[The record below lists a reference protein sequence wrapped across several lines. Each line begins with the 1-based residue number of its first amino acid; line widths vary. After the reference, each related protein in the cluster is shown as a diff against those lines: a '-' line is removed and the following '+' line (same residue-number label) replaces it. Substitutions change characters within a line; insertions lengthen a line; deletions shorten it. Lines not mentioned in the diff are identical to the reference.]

1 MALITIAGVEVA
13 TPADL
18 KVGRFDLTKSNRTA
32 SGKMVM
38 EIIATK
44 RRVDCTWKTLPDSEL
59 KKIIDTITAH
69 KPFFILT
76 YPDAGGTSSMTC
88 YAGDINTSLWQ
99 TINGIRYWGELSIS
113 FIEQ

>member
-1 MALITIAGVEVA
+1 MALISIAGISMPD
-13 TPADL
+13 PAEI
-18 KVGRFDLTKSNRTA
+18 KIGRYDLTKSERTA

-44 RRVDCTWKTLPDSEL
+44 RRVDCVWKMIKDEDL

-69 KPFFILT
+69 KPFFSFS
-76 YPDAGGTSSMTC
+76 YPDAGGTATMIC
-88 YAGDINTSLWQ
+88 YAGDINTSLWY
-99 TINGIRYWGELSIS
+99 TVDGVRYWQEVTIA